1 MNMLIG
7 VLIIGAVNVI
17 LLMWLIVRGNKD
29 GKDKNYRE
37 EFALSRKEH
46 SNASRELR
54 KELTD
59 SMERTRD
66 ALDQRLG
73 QIRDKNDEKLELIR
87 KTVESKLE
95 TLQKDNAEK
104 LEKMRATVDEKLQS
118 TLEKRLGE
126 SFKHVSERLELVH
139 KGLGE
144 MQTLATGV
152 GDLKKVLSNVKTRG
166 TWGEIQ
172 LENLLSQLLTPE
184 QFSRNVQIK
193 RGSLERVDFAI
204 RIPAKDSDG
213 STILLPIDA
222 KFPIEDYRRLIAASD
237 AGDVAVIASSV
248 KALENRIKEEA
259 KKIRDK
265 YINPPVTTDF
275 AILYLPIEGLY
286 AEVIQREKLAD
297 QLQREYRVTVAG
309 PHTIAALLNSLQM
322 GFRTLAIQKRT
333 SEVWRVLGA
342 VKTEFSRFG
351 DLLDKT
357 KKKLQEA
364 TNTIDSAAAK
374 SRNIEKKL
382 GTVQRLA
389 EQTDEVEE
397 KPTQTHLID
406 GLEN

>member
-1 MNMLIG
+1 MLIG
-7 VLIIGAVNVI
+7 VLVIGTINIV
-17 LLMWLIVRGNKD
+17 LLLWLIVRGNSG
-29 GKDKNYRE
+29 GKDKDFRE
-37 EFALSRKEH
+37 EFALSRKEYNH
-46 SNASRELR
+46 ASRELR
-54 KELTD
+54 KELTG

-66 ALDQRLG
+66 ALDKRLG

-87 KTVESKLE
+87 KTVESKLDI
-95 TLQKDNAEK
+95 LQKDNAEK

-126 SFKHVSERLELVH
+126 SFKQVSERLELVH

-172 LENLLSQLLTPE
+172 LESLLSQLLTPE

-204 RIPAKDSDG
+204 KIPAKDGDG
-213 STILLPIDA
+213 GTILLPIDA
-222 KFPIEDYRRLIAASD
+222 KFPIEDYRRLIAASE
-237 AGDVAVIASSV
+237 AGDTASIATSV

-259 KKIRDK
+259 KKVHNK
-265 YINPPVTTDF
+265 YIDPPMTTDF

-286 AEVIQREKLAD
+286 AEVIQREKLAE

-333 SEVWRVLGA
+333 SEVWSVLNA

-382 GTVQRLA
+382 GTVQRIA
-389 EQTDEVEE
+389 EQTSESEQEE
-397 KPTQTHLID
+397 TQTRLMG
-406 GLEN
+406 GLES